1 MEEFKGTL
9 GPWFVVSYGGINGSG
24 YFIGSDNHPDGC
36 NRVTGMEPTLKK
48 EDAVLIAAAPELE
61 EAFEC
66 EFVTIPDDIDSAQ
79 DFRKWIMEMKF
90 E

>member
-1 MEEFKGTL
+1 MFKLSTAE
-9 GPWFVVSYGGINGSG
+9 G
-24 YFIGSDNHPDGC
+24 YDYGSDYYPVATSL
-36 NRVTGMEPTLKK
+36 RSIFATLNQRMMVLNKK
-48 EDAVLIAAAPELE
+48 DEAKAFSLDPCHLFNIPELE